1 MELLLSGKKIFYHFK
16 ILKLCNAGGQSCCFL
31 GKDERDE
38 QLVFIKQYRDS
49 DLIAGSKEAKA
60 LSGYYDTLRK
70 LFKREQHRF
79 CLPFYVGEANGSMI
93 TVFKNIQGKS
103 LEDWQNDGLSQGQR
117 MCLALSISNSIR
129 IMHKKGVAHL
139 DLSPQN
145 ILIEE
150 NINTNKLYS
159 KIIDFDAAQIDGE
172 RRSRVLGNIFYCSPE
187 HIAPDQYGEVSEK
200 SDVFTLG
207 ILLFELLFEHH
218 PFPEEDYLTAIENSN
233 VNIPENSPYHGQVAK
248 RVLACLQPHP
258 ENRPQAG
265 WVHSTLYEYYWFEQ
279 NQTIYR
285 DAERWQQAQ
294 ALNTKEAY
302 YQYLATCE
310 LCTKQEL
317 AEEILKQLEEQ
328 CKQEEWLN
336 ELLIWADVHNISE
349 KQFPRNKQTV
359 LAMEELTLYGNRLTE
374 LPESIGKL
382 TNLTWL
388 NLTNNQLTKLPESI
402 GRLTNLTK
410 LGLMTNR
417 FTEIPESI
425 SKLTNLTWLN
435 LTNNQL
441 IELPESI
448 GRLTNL
454 TDLELRVNNLTELPE
469 SIGKLTMLNSLPL
482 DTNKLT
488 ELPEFIGKLTNLTDL
503 DLSNNQI
510 AELPE
515 FIGTL
520 TNLTTLRLSDN
531 KIAELPESIGKLTNL
546 TELNLRG
553 NQLTELPESI
563 DKLTNLTYL
572 DLRNN
577 QIAKLP
583 ESIGKLT
590 NLTYLDLSN
599 NQIAKLPESIGKL
612 TNLTRLDLKRNNLT
626 ELPESIGKLTNLTI
640 CWEDY

>member
-79 CLPFYVGEANGSMI
+79 CLPFYVGEAKGSMI

-117 MCLALSISNSIR
+117 MCLALSISNSVR
-129 IMHKKGVAHL
+129 IMHKKAVAHL

-150 NINTNKLYS
+150 NTNTNKLYS
-159 KIIDFDAAQIDGE
+159 KIIDFDAAQIDG
-172 RRSRVLGNIFYCSPE
+172 RRLRSRVLGNISYRSPE
-187 HIAPDQYGEVSEK
+187 HIAPDRYGEVSEK

-207 ILLFELLFEHH
+207 ILLFELLFERH

-258 ENRPQAG
+258 EKRPQAG
-265 WVHSTLYEYYWFEQ
+265 WVHSTLYEHYWFEQ
-279 NQTIYR
+279 NQTVYR
-285 DAERWQQAQ
+285 DAERWQLAQ

-302 YQYLATCE
+302 HQYLETCE
-310 LCTKQEL
+310 LCKNQDL
-317 AEEILKQLEEQ
+317 AEDILKQLDLEEQ
-328 CKQEEWLN
+328 REQWLN

-349 KQFPRNKQTV
+349 KQLPRNKQTI
-359 LAMEELTLYGNRLTE
+359 LAMKELDLSYNKLTELPESIGRLTNLTDLDLSDSNLTE

-388 NLTNNQLTKLPESI
+388 NLSC
-402 GRLTNLTK
+402 
-410 LGLMTNR
+410 
-417 FTEIPESI
+417 
-425 SKLTNLTWLN
+425 
-435 LTNNQL
+435 
-441 IELPESI
+441 
-448 GRLTNL
+448 
-454 TDLELRVNNLTELPE
+454 NNL
-469 SIGKLTMLNSLPL
+469 I
-482 DTNKLT
+482 
-488 ELPEFIGKLTNLTDL
+488 
-503 DLSNNQI
+503 
-510 AELPE
+510 
-515 FIGTL
+515 
-520 TNLTTLRLSDN
+520 
-531 KIAELPESIGKLTNL
+531 
-546 TELNLRG
+546 
-553 NQLTELPESI
+553 
-563 DKLTNLTYL
+563 
-572 DLRNN
+572 
-577 QIAKLP
+577 KLP

-590 NLTYLDLSN
+590 NLTWLDLIGN
-599 NQIAKLPESIGKL
+599 NLTKLPESIGKLTNLTWLNLSGNNLTKLPESIGKLTNLTGLDLIGNNLIKLPESIGKLTNLTWLGLSGNNLIKLPESIGKL